1 MQYCRDVRFDL
12 TPWRWRGTLEGP
24 RAQIGMKA
32 RYLVA
37 ILVGAAAMQANVS
50 ALTTPKESDG
60 PIRLLSCVVSG
71 NGTLEAEVDN
81 QSDDA
86 MSCYI
91 RCNYEIGEKT
101 FSHGFQATIPKHFNG
116 RVGGFDTQG
125 GRAGS
130 YSGDVGACTKSPAR

>member
-1 MQYCRDVRFDL
+1 
-12 TPWRWRGTLEGP
+12 
-24 RAQIGMKA
+24 MKA
-32 RYLVA
+32 RYVLAVLVA
-37 ILVGAAAMQANVS
+37 AALTQTDVS
-50 ALTTPKESDG
+50 ALATPKESDG

-101 FSHGFQATIPKHFNG
+101 FSHGFQATIPKRFNG
-116 RVGGFDTQG
+116 RVGGFDTSG
-125 GRAGS
+125 GKAGS
-130 YSGDVGACTKSPAR
+130 YSGDVGTCTKTSAH